1 MQKVE
6 KWRILELSQILGRIA
21 LLLREGENAE
31 WANVFSHFNQEAQN
45 VASEKKF
52 DLSVLKRLTQNII
65 NCFDGTSSLSN
76 LVLVKRN
83 LNQMERLNQDYR
95 TAIRDLFTILASLEE
110 KWTEQI
116 N

>member
-6 KWRILELSQILGRIA
+6 KWRILELSQVLGRLS
-21 LLLREGENAE
+21 LLLREGDNAE
-31 WANVFSHFNQEAQN
+31 WANVFSHFNEEAQN
-45 VASEKKF
+45 LASHETF

-76 LVLVKRN
+76 LVLMKKDIK
-83 LNQMERLNQDYR
+83 QMEILNQDYR
-95 TAIRDLFTILASLEE
+95 DTIRHLFTILASLEE